1 MKGSA
6 VDLSVRIESD
16 VNEVIDIVLV
26 DQIRIVGLG
35 GDVEDAVI
43 VRGIGSRGLAGDQ
56 IVDNGDEDLGQLVGV
71 EEGRHGLLAG
81 KNVLDSRKL
90 RVLTGHDGIGVG
102 VGAVAHGLERGDD
115 AQREAVGRDQDGI
128 QVG

>member
-71 EEGRHGLLAG
+71 EEGPSWTACRQGMF
-81 KNVLDSRKL
+81 
-90 RVLTGHDGIGVG
+90 LT
-102 VGAVAHGLERGDD
+102 AASS
-115 AQREAVGRDQDGI
+115 AS
-128 QVG
+128 